1 MRYCAGGRGLK
12 MEIKKYEGKKEFVV
26 SGFKEAETDGVLRI
40 SGYANNKHIADRY
53 GDIPTEYNRSYV
65 YELEEYRR
73 NPVLLMDHD
82 HDVSHMVGS
91 VTNIFEDEK
100 GLYFE
105 AEISNSDLPIIKH
118 ARQLI
123 KEGHLKTVSI
133 GGVWL
138 YEDLQNPSHLTLAKI
153 FEISLVAVP
162 ADTYAVFEPK
172 KPAEPAKTA
181 PRIDLRSA
189 FGKLAVFEMKQKIS
203 KFEAKSKQPDFGQ
216 GANNG

>member
-1 MRYCAGGRGLK
+1 MD
-12 MEIKKYEGKKEFVV
+12 IKKYEGKKEFVLTD
-26 SGFKEAETDGVLRI
+26 FKELETDGVLRI

-172 KPAEPAKTA
+172 MPAEPAKTA
-181 PRIDLRSA
+181 PRMDLRGA
-189 FGKLAVFEMKQKIS
+189 FVKLAVFEMKQKIS
-203 KFEAKSKQPDFGQ
+203 EFEAKSKQPDFGQ

>member
-1 MRYCAGGRGLK
+1 MD
-12 MEIKKYEGKKEFVV
+12 IKKYEGKKEFVLTD
-26 SGFKEAETDGVLRI
+26 FKELETDGVLRI

-82 HDVSHMVGS
+82 QDIAHMVGS

-172 KPAEPAKTA
+172 TTEDTAKSAE
-181 PRIDLRSA
+181 RMDLRSA

>member
-1 MRYCAGGRGLK
+1 MD
-12 MEIKKYEGKKEFVV
+12 IKKYEGKKEFVLTD
-26 SGFKEAETDGVLRI
+26 FKELETDGVLRI

-162 ADTYAVFEPK
+162 AVTYAVFAPK
-172 KPAEPAKTA
+172 TPAEPAKTA
-181 PRIDLRSA
+181 PRMDLRGA
-189 FGKLAVFEMKQKIS
+189 FGKLDTFEMKQKLN
-203 KFEAKSKQPDFGQ
+203 KFAGKLKQPDFGQ
-216 GANNG
+216 GAKNG

>member
-1 MRYCAGGRGLK
+1 MD
-12 MEIKKYEGKKEFVV
+12 IKKYEGKKEFVLTD
-26 SGFKEAETDGVLRI
+26 FKELETDGVLRI

-82 HDVSHMVGS
+82 HDVSHIVGS

-138 YEDLQNPSHLTLAKI
+138 FEDLQNPSHLTLAKI

-162 ADTYAVFEPK
+162 ADTYAVFAPK
-172 KPAEPAKTA
+172 TPAEPAKTA
-181 PRIDLRSA
+181 PRMDLRGA
-189 FGKLAVFEMKQKIS
+189 FGKLDTFEMKQKLN
-203 KFEAKSKQPDFGQ
+203 KFAGKLKQPDFGQ
-216 GANNG
+216 GAKNG

>member
-1 MRYCAGGRGLK
+1 MD
-12 MEIKKYEGKKEFVV
+12 IKKYEGQKEFVLTD
-26 SGFKEAETDGVLRI
+26 FKEVETDGVLRI

-53 GDIPTEYNRSYV
+53 GDIPTEYNRPYV

-91 VTNIFEDEK
+91 VTNILEDEK

-162 ADTYAVFEPK
+162 ADTYAVFAPK
-172 KPAEPAKTA
+172 TPAEPAKTA
-181 PRIDLRSA
+181 PRMDLRGA
-189 FGKLAVFEMKQKIS
+189 FGKLDTFEMKQKLN
-203 KFEAKSKQPDFGQ
+203 KFAGKLKQPDFGQ
-216 GANNG
+216 GAKNG

>member
-1 MRYCAGGRGLK
+1 MD
-12 MEIKKYEGKKEFVV
+12 MKKYEGKKEFVLTE
-26 SGFKEAETDGVLRI
+26 FKEVETDGVLRI

-91 VTNIFEDEK
+91 VTKIFEDEK

-172 KPAEPAKTA
+172 TTEETAKTA
-181 PRIDLRSA
+181 PSMDLRGA

>member
-1 MRYCAGGRGLK
+1 MA
-12 MEIKKYEGKKEFVV
+12 IKKYEGKKEFVLTD
-26 SGFKEAETDGVLRI
+26 FKELETDGVLRI

-73 NPVLLMDHD
+73 NPALLMDHN

-162 ADTYAVFEPK
+162 ADTYAVFAPK
-172 KPAEPAKTA
+172 TPAEPAKTA
-181 PRIDLRSA
+181 PRMDLRGA
-189 FGKLAVFEMKQKIS
+189 FGKLDTFEMKQKIN
-203 KFEAKSKQPDFGQ
+203 KFAGKLKQPDFGQ

>member
-1 MRYCAGGRGLK
+1 
-12 MEIKKYEGKKEFVV
+12 MEIKKYEGKKEFIV
-26 SGFKEAETDGVLRI
+26 GLKEAETDGVLRI

-73 NPVLLMDHD
+73 NPVLLMDHWQ
-82 HDVSHMVGS
+82 DVAHIVGS

-105 AEISNSDLPIIKH
+105 AEISNSDLPEIKH

-133 GGVWL
+133 AGIWL

-162 ADTYAVFEPK
+162 ADTYAVFAPK
-172 KPAEPAKTA
+172 KPAEPVKSAE
-181 PRIDLRSA
+181 RMDLRSA
-189 FGKLAVFEMKQKIS
+189 FGKLAVFEMKQKIN

-216 GANNG
+216 GAKNG

>member
-1 MRYCAGGRGLK
+1 MD
-12 MEIKKYEGKKEFVV
+12 MKKYEGKKAFVLTD
-26 SGFKEAETDGVLRI
+26 FKEVETDGVLRI

-82 HDVSHMVGS
+82 HDVLHMVGS

-153 FEISLVAVP
+153 FEISLVSVP
-162 ADTYAVFEPK
+162 ADTYAVFAPK
-172 KPAEPAKTA
+172 TPAKPAKSAE
-181 PRIDLRSA
+181 RMDLRSA
-189 FGKLAVFEMKQKIS
+189 FGKLAVFEMKQKIN

-216 GANNG
+216 GAKNG

>member
-1 MRYCAGGRGLK
+1 MD
-12 MEIKKYEGKKEFVV
+12 IKKYEGNKEFVLTD
-26 SGFKEAETDGVLRI
+26 FKELETDGVLRI

-133 GGVWL
+133 GGIWL
-138 YEDLQNPSHLTLAKI
+138 FEDLQNPSHLTLAKI
-153 FEISLVAVP
+153 FEISLVSVP
-162 ADTYAVFEPK
+162 ADTYAVFAPK
-172 KPAEPAKTA
+172 TPAEPAKTA
-181 PRIDLRSA
+181 PRMDLRGA
-189 FGKLAVFEMKQKIS
+189 FGKLDTFEMKQKLN
-203 KFEAKSKQPDFGQ
+203 KFAGKLKQPDFGQ
-216 GANNG
+216 GAKNG